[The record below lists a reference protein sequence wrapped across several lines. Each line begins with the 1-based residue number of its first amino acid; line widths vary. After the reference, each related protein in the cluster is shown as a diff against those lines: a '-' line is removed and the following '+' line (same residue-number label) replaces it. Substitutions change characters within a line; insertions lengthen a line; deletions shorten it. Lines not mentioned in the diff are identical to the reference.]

1 MTERSDFTRYAI
13 FNCQCSRPE
22 KQRQFSSPATP
33 QFEQSSAGYHR
44 LPPAIAE
51 TLVAGGRRQFHWR
64 SPAPPAFTGSTS
76 IHRLHR
82 IVMGRYIDNSSG
94 VKMVYLQL
102 PIYTE
107 VQIYLSIYPV
117 TIPRKRHCGEP
128 PGTCHGNLLYFLFGQ
143 W

>member
-1 MTERSDFTRYAI
+1 MLCSFWVTCPRTGSGSSMVVVSRQWLVLLKSSD
-13 FNCQCSRPE
+13 N
-22 KQRQFSSPATP
+22 
-33 QFEQSSAGYHR
+33 SA
-44 LPPAIAE
+44 PAIAV
-51 TLVAGGRRQFHWR
+51 TLAAASRRQFHWH

-128 PGTCHGNLLYFLFGQ
+128 PGTCHGNLLYFWLPYKSPCPR
-143 W
+143 